1 VDAVVQELIPE
12 TTVPQTAE
20 DGRNLQAVSTFVDG
34 MVGLGPQ
41 KPPGLIADML
51 INELYNNQ
59 VIGAKAFTLYLD
71 IDSSKNKFWFGSF
84 GKESSLWD
92 FVRTE
97 IGGGFS
103 GMNDLQIPQ

>member
-1 VDAVVQELIPE
+1 
-12 TTVPQTAE
+12 
-20 DGRNLQAVSTFVDG
+20 

-59 VIGAKAFTLYLD
+59 VIGKKAFAFYLD
-71 IDSSKNKFWFGSF
+71 IDTAKNKFWFGDFS
-84 GKESSLWD
+84 KESALWG

-103 GMNDLQIPQ
+103 GMNDLQIPK